1 MSKLLWRWLLLLY
14 ALGILGDLTV
24 HVAFYLS
31 TGDRRI
37 ESYEWIE
44 SLQASLFWPI
54 DLVAQGLL
62 ALR

>member
-1 MSKLLWRWLLLLY
+1 MNKVLWRWLLLFY
-14 ALGILGDLTV
+14 VLGILADLTV

-31 TGDRRI
+31 TGDRRV

>member
-1 MSKLLWRWLLLLY
+1 MSKLLWRWVLLFY
-14 ALGILGDLTV
+14 VLGVLGDLSM
-24 HVAFYLS
+24 HVSLYLS

>member
-1 MSKLLWRWLLLLY
+1 MKKLPWRLLLLLY
-14 ALGILGDLTV
+14 VLGVFGDLTSHAV
-24 HVAFYLS
+24 FYLS
-31 TGDRRI
+31 TGDHRI

-44 SLQASLFWPI
+44 SVQASLFWPI

>member
-1 MSKLLWRWLLLLY
+1 
-14 ALGILGDLTV
+14 V

-31 TGDRRI
+31 TDDRRI

-44 SLQASLFWPI
+44 SVQASLFWPI